1 MSVRSRAVPDMW
13 DDVEDIEVSEP
24 ASPSRPT
31 PQRGKA
37 WVPLGILVVGLGLL
51 LYSMQLGNVTTSGYD
66 KQRLEAERNE
76 WRQRN
81 EQLLLEL
88 AKVQSL
94 AWIEVEATQRLGM
107 RRAERVTYLEV
118 SPPEPPDAGGQGSAP
133 TVEGRT
139 TSTSQ
144 GGDGAL
150 ASVLGAW
157 RGLLAQIVPPLE
169 AGP

>member
-1 MSVRSRAVPDMW
+1 M
-13 DDVEDIEVSEP
+13 
-24 ASPSRPT
+24 

-51 LYSMQLGNVTTSGYD
+51 LYSMQLGSVTTSGYD

-118 SPPEPPDAGGQGSAP
+118 SPPTPPDAGGQGTAP
-133 TVEGRT
+133 TVEART
-139 TSTSQ
+139 TGAPQ
-144 GGDGAL
+144 GGEGAL
-150 ASVLGAW
+150 ADMLAAW
-157 RGLLAQIVPPLE
+157 RGLLGQIVPPLE

>member
-1 MSVRSRAVPDMW
+1 MSVRWRAVPGEW
-13 DDVEDIEVSEP
+13 DDYDGVEAEERP
-24 ASPSRPT
+24 ARPM

-37 WVPLGILVVGLGLL
+37 WVPLGILMVGLGLL

-81 EQLLLEL
+81 EQLELEL

-107 RRAERVTYLEV
+107 RRAERVTYLEIA
-118 SPPEPPDAGGQGSAP
+118 PPAPPADDGQGSAP
-133 TVEGRT
+133 TLDARPTSPSRGAEGAFA
-139 TSTSQ
+139 
-144 GGDGAL
+144 DVL
-150 ASVLGAW
+150 AVW
-157 RGLLAQIVPPLE
+157 RGLLAQVMPPLD